1 MTLVIDWL
9 SREGHYLLGW
19 WLWIALAGA
28 AVLPLCWRLLGGLP
42 DRGYTLARA
51 IGLLLVA
58 SLYWLLGSYGFLD
71 NSAGSLVFCWL
82 LILAGSSLCCWMLP
96 GGFSIREWWR
106 ENIALVVTSELIFA
120 ALFIAWALFRAFQP
134 ELYTTEKP
142 MELAFIS
149 ASQRSPSFP
158 PADPWMSGYVIS
170 YYYLGYVMSAGLSL
184 LSGLSSTIAFTLT
197 NAMLVAL
204 TGSCAFGVAYNLVRS
219 RGRQAAVPGSALIAG
234 GLAVVMLTLM
244 GSFQFWLIEAPYQ
257 SRAAPA
263 EYFEFWGIQQRDD
276 LPANPVTTMD
286 SRLNLDTSAWSHWW
300 WFHASRV
307 LSDYTLDGALT
318 GYQPIDEFPAFSFVL
333 ADNHPHVLA
342 LPFVVATI
350 GLMLNLLLLRRHPNG
365 WEIVLYG
372 VALGGLAF
380 LNAWDGPIY
389 LCGMVG
395 VEALRR
401 LMTSERGRLEGYDWL
416 GLAGFAVK
424 LASVAVLAY
433 LPYFVGFR
441 SQAGGILPN
450 LVNPSYF
457 PRFFI
462 MFGPFIIIL
471 SAYLLVESWRGR
483 ATPRFNWRLGW
494 RVGCAVLGIGAGL
507 LTVAALAQALAYPQ
521 QLFPGIGSASAKTG
535 SEWLGM
541 VLERRL
547 SHSLVAIMLLLG
559 MALVVARLFPARYN
573 PRRDEFV
580 AVRWITYPPATGFSL
595 LLIAM
600 GLALAFFVE
609 FFYLR
614 DNFGARINTVFK
626 FYYQAWALWSIAC
639 AYALFS
645 MTLERQQPAPH
656 ALLRLGIVGITTAS
670 VIAGTAYTIA
680 AVNHR
685 AWIETGRQQA
695 QVSAR
700 YTAPPGWSDSIRHVA
715 AGQMVSSGSQL
726 FSRGGNQSDD
736 SADSV
741 ISLHDGLALL
751 DGDAVI
757 VQKPLSL
764 QGDLGGLHQDDQ
776 AVIACLSELVGR
788 DEAVVAE
795 AVQKAYDIRYGRV
808 GTLAGIPN
816 VLGWE
821 NHEQQWRGNT
831 YPAIAGTRRDDLRQ
845 LYTAADFA
853 AVEGSIARQGI
864 THILYGQTE
873 QSQYGSLGEDIL
885 QARLPVV
892 CESGQSRV
900 YATALAPS

>member
-51 IGLLLVA
+51 IGLLLVT
-58 SLYWLLGSYGFLD
+58 SLHWLLGSYGFLD

-82 LILAGSSLCCWMLP
+82 LLLTGASLCCWMLP
-96 GGFSIREWWR
+96 GGFSIRAWWR
-106 ENIALVVTSELIFA
+106 EHAALVVTSELIFA
-120 ALFIAWALFRAFQP
+120 GLFVAWALFRAFQP

-158 PADPWMSGYVIS
+158 PADPWMSGYAIS
-170 YYYLGYVMSAGLSL
+170 YYYLGYVMTAGLSL
-184 LSGLSSTIAFTLT
+184 LSGISSTIAFTLM
-197 NAMLVAL
+197 NAALVAL
-204 TGSCAFGVAYNLVRS
+204 AGGCAFGVVYNLVRS
-219 RGRQAAVPGSALIAG
+219 RGRGAAAPGSALFAG

-244 GSFQFWLIEAPYQ
+244 GNFQFLLIEAPYQ

-263 EYFEFWGIQQRDD
+263 AYFQFWGIQRRAD
-276 LPANPVTTMD
+276 LPASAAQAAGD
-286 SRLNLDTSAWSHWW
+286 WLNLDTSGWSHWW
-300 WFHASRV
+300 WFQASRV
-307 LSDYTLDGALT
+307 LSDYDLDGKLAAF
-318 GYQPIDEFPAFSFVL
+318 QPIDEFPAFSFVL

-342 LPFVVATI
+342 LPVAIAVI
-350 GLMLNLLLLRRHPNG
+350 GMMLNLLLLRRPPNG
-365 WEIVLYG
+365 WETVLYG
-372 VALGGLAF
+372 ISLGGLAF

-401 LMTSERGRLEGYDWL
+401 LMTGGRGRLDRYDWL
-416 GLAGFAVK
+416 SLVGFAAK
-424 LASVAVLAY
+424 LAAAALLAY

-450 LVNPSYF
+450 LANPTYF

-483 ATPRFNWRLGW
+483 ATLRFNWRLGW
-494 RVGCAVLGIGAGL
+494 RFSALALGVGAGL
-507 LTVAALAQALAYPQ
+507 LAVAGLAQALAYPQ
-521 QLFPGIGSASAKTG
+521 QLFPGSVAASAATG
-535 SEWLGM
+535 WEWLGI

-547 SHSLVAIMLLLG
+547 SHSLVSLLLLLG
-559 MALVVARLFPARYN
+559 LALVVARLFPAPRN
-573 PRRDEFV
+573 PLRDGFV
-580 AVRWITYPPATGFSL
+580 AIRWIAYPSASGFAL

-600 GLALAFFVE
+600 GLGLACFVE

-614 DNFGARINTVFK
+614 DNFGVRLNTVFK
-626 FYYQAWALWSIAC
+626 FYYQVWALWSIAC

-645 MTLERQQPAPH
+645 MASERQQPSPH
-656 ALLRLGIVGITTAS
+656 RLLRLAVAGVAAVSIL
-670 VIAGTAYTIA
+670 AGTVYTVA
-680 AVNHR
+680 AARHR
-685 AWIETGRQQA
+685 AWVETGRRQA
-695 QVSAR
+695 QVAAR
-700 YTAPPGWSDSIRHVA
+700 YTAPPDWGDSIRHIAPGRVVA
-715 AGQMVSSGSQL
+715 SGSLL
-726 FSRGGNQSDD
+726 FSRGGAQTDD
-736 SADSV
+736 SADQV
-741 ISLHDGLALL
+741 ISLHDGILLL
-751 DGDAVI
+751 DGAAVI

-764 QGDLGGLHQDDQ
+764 QGDLSGLSPDDQ

-795 AVQKAYDIRYGRV
+795 AVKNAYDIRYGRA
-808 GTLAGIPN
+808 GALTGIPN

-821 NHEQQWRGNT
+821 NHQQ
-831 YPAIAGTRRDDLRQ
+831 
-845 LYTAADFA
+845 
-853 AVEGSIARQGI
+853 
-864 THILYGQTE
+864 
-873 QSQYGSLGEDIL
+873 
-885 QARLPVV
+885 
-892 CESGQSRV
+892 
-900 YATALAPS
+900 

>member
-19 WLWIALAGA
+19 WLWIALAGVA
-28 AVLPLCWRLLGGLP
+28 ALPLCWRLLGGLP
-42 DRGYTLARA
+42 DRGYSLARA
-51 IGLLLVA
+51 IGLLMVA

-71 NSAGSLVFCWL
+71 NSAGSLLFCWL
-82 LILAGSSLCCWMLP
+82 LMLVGASLCCWMLP
-96 GGFSIREWWR
+96 GGFSIRAWWR
-106 ENIALVVTSELIFA
+106 ENAALVVTSELIFA
-120 ALFIAWALFRAFQP
+120 GLFIAWALFRAFQP

-158 PADPWMSGYVIS
+158 PADPWMSGYAIS

-184 LSGLSSTIAFTLT
+184 LSGLSSAIAFTLT
-197 NAMLVAL
+197 NTTLVAL
-204 TGSCAFGVAYNLVRS
+204 TGVCAFGVVYNLVRS
-219 RGRQAAVPGSALIAG
+219 RGRQPAAPGSALIAG

-244 GSFQFWLIEAPYQ
+244 GNFQSMLIEAPYQ

-263 EYFEFWGIQQRDD
+263 EYFEFWGIQQRVG
-276 LPANPVTTMD
+276 LPGNAVQTAD
-286 SRLNLDTSAWSHWW
+286 SQLNLDTSNWSHWW
-300 WFHASRV
+300 WFQASRV
-307 LSDYTLDGALT
+307 LSDYDLDGNLT
-318 GYQPIDEFPAFSFVL
+318 VYQPIDEFPAFSFVL

-342 LPFVVATI
+342 LPFVVVVI
-350 GLMLNLLLLRRHPNG
+350 GMMLNLLLLRRPPTG
-365 WEIVLYG
+365 WEIILYG

-401 LMTSERGRLEGYDWL
+401 LMTSEDGKLAGYDWR
-416 GLAGFAVK
+416 GLVGFAVK
-424 LASVAVLAY
+424 LAAVALLAY

-450 LVNPSYF
+450 LIAPTYF

-462 MFGPFIIIL
+462 MFGPFVIIL

-494 RVGCAVLGIGAGL
+494 RLSAAVLGIGTGL

-521 QLFPGIGSASAKTG
+521 QLFPGSGFASAETG

-541 VLERRL
+541 VMERRL
-547 SHSLVAIMLLLG
+547 SHSLVSILLLLG
-559 MALVVARLFPARYN
+559 MALVVARLFPARHN
-573 PRRDEFV
+573 PRDGFV
-580 AVRWITYPPATGFSL
+580 AIRWIVYSPATGFTL

-600 GLALAFFVE
+600 GLALACIVE

-614 DNFGARINTVFK
+614 DNFGVRINTVFK
-626 FYYQAWALWSIAC
+626 FYYQVWALWSIAC

-645 MTLERQQPAPH
+645 MTLERQEPRPH
-656 ALLRLGIVGITTAS
+656 GLLQLGIVGVAAAS

-680 AVNHR
+680 SVHHR
-685 AWIETGRQQA
+685 AWIETGRQHA

-700 YTAPPGWSDSIRHVA
+700 YTAPPDWSDSIRHIA
-715 AGQMVSSGSQL
+715 AGNMVSSGSQL
-726 FSRGGNQSDD
+726 FSRADSGSDG
-736 SADSV
+736 SADTV
-741 ISLHDGLALL
+741 TSLHDGILLL

-757 VQKPLSL
+757 IQKPLSL
-764 QGDLGGLHQDDQ
+764 QGDLGGLSRDDQ
-776 AVIACLSELVGR
+776 AVIACLSDLVGR
-788 DEAVVAE
+788 GEAVVAE
-795 AVQKAYDIRYGRV
+795 AVRDAYDIRYGRV

-821 NHEQQWRGNT
+821 NHERQWRGNT
-831 YPAIAGTRRDDLRQ
+831 YPAIAGTRRDDLSQ

-853 AVEGSIARQGI
+853 AVEDIIARQGI

-873 QSQYGSLGEDIL
+873 RSQYGSLGEEIL

-900 YATALAPS
+900 YATAHAPS